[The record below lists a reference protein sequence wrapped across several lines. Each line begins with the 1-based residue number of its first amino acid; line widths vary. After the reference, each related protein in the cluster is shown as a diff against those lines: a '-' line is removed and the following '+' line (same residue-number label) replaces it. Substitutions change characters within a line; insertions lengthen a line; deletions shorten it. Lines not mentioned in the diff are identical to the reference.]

1 VSYKLFFEHEGGFMT
16 YLKRLGLTAAAIA
29 FLMSVSALS
38 SSAQTYRDRS
48 WQNRGY
54 YGQNTQYRRYRRGGR
69 VAVVRVYRSYSRPR
83 YQVYRRT
90 NRYYGNTGYL
100 SYWERRRL
108 ARRYYQ
114 YRRNVSRSRYN
125 VYQTR
130 RNW

>member
-1 VSYKLFFEHEGGFMT
+1 MT
-16 YLKRLGLTAAAIA
+16 YLKSLGLIAAAIA

-38 SSAQTYRDRS
+38 SSAQTYYRDRS

-54 YGQNTQYRRYRRGGR
+54 YGQNTQYRRYRRGR
-69 VAVVRVYRSYSRPR
+69 MTP
-83 YQVYRRT
+83 QEYRRLARQRTRLYRPT
-90 NRYYGNTGYL
+90 NRYYRNYGYL

-114 YRRNVSRSRYN
+114 YRRNA
-125 VYQTR
+125 YQTR